1 MILRP
6 PSLLF
11 LGHLL
16 LFRGPTR
23 STRLFSRICVMR
35 GNSHITSKFPPGSS
49 LIVRKTSPWWSCGA
63 VTWSERP
70 SSLILLAGSPPRK
83 RGRRPFYF
91 ELRGR
96 RPLYFLVAGPS
107 PRQRGRHPV
116 YFLRGR
122 HLSRE
127 AVVPFTSSYGAV
139 TSSERPS
146 SLILLAKP
154 LRGRHLVREAV
165 VP

>member
-23 STRLFSRICVMR
+23 LTRLFSRICVMR
-35 GNSHITSKFPPGSS
+35 GNSHPTSKFPPGSS

-63 VTWSERP
+63 VTSSERP
-70 SSLILLAGSPPRK
+70 SSLILLAGSSPRK

-96 RPLYFLVAGPS
+96 HLVT
-107 PRQRGRHPV
+107 
-116 YFLRGR
+116 
-122 HLSRE
+122 E
-127 AVVPFTSSYGAV
+127 AVVPYTSCGAV
-139 TSSERPS
+139 TALERPS
-146 SLILLAKP
+146 SLLLLQELMSAWFTGSSPRK
-154 LRGRHLVREAV
+154 RGRRPLY
-165 VP
+165 